1 MHCLP
6 LPNFVHEYADMLDAE
21 IIVSGWDQASSFSVH
36 ANHVSAAGL
45 LSSDCP
51 TLAKAL
57 YPTNPDRS
65 IWFDSYTEEFKG
77 LDSNCTYDIIPLL
90 NMKPSKVGVE
100 NQFLP

>member
-1 MHCLP
+1 
-6 LPNFVHEYADMLDAE
+6 MLDAE

-57 YPTNPDRS
+57 SPTNHGQP
-65 IWFDSYTEEFKG
+65 IWFDSYTDEFKG
-77 LDSNCTYDIIPLL
+77 LDSNRTYNPCHLL
-90 NMKPSKVGVE
+90 NVI
-100 NQFLP
+100 L